1 MVLINVCNNENFL
14 CIIQLLI
21 VPFIIDFGNSLIL
34 KYKSGFWSIF
44 GLHNVPTFLIQK
56 KRINL
61 FCIDLNN
68 LKSQDLYLQEIKS
81 MSYIF
86 NSSILIK
93 YVYRLIVTVR
103 HTVPIKYYYYK
114 HEKRTSKIFTYI

>member
-44 GLHNVPTFLIQK
+44 GLHNVPTFLI
-56 KRINL
+56 
-61 FCIDLNN
+61 
-68 LKSQDLYLQEIKS
+68 
-81 MSYIF
+81 
-86 NSSILIK
+86 
-93 YVYRLIVTVR
+93 
-103 HTVPIKYYYYK
+103 
-114 HEKRTSKIFTYI
+114 